1 MDFIIGIIVVV
12 FLMSIAW
19 PSLGRSIGSK
29 SFYSDILTGVLYF
42 IAFSIG
48 SAIAGALIKALLI
61 AYAYASTWVG
71 AMIAERS
78 VAGANAA
85 ARLVWEKM
93 AGVDFSFRIGANVL
107 WGWTFCLLAFSF
119 RIVSGHWPHQ
129 WGRSRTD

>member
-1 MDFIIGIIVVV
+1 MDYIIGIIVAVL
-12 FLMSIAW
+12 LMSIAW
-19 PSLGRSIGSK
+19 TSPDQRIGSK

-85 ARLVWEKM
+85 AMLAWEQM
-93 AGVDFSFRIGANVL
+93 DWVDFSFRIGANVL
-107 WGWTFCLLAFSF
+107 WGWTLCFFAFSF
-119 RIVSGHWPHQ
+119 RIFSGQWPHQ
-129 WGRSRTD
+129 RWRS

>member
-1 MDFIIGIIVVV
+1 MDYIIGIIVAVL
-12 FLMSIAW
+12 LMSIAW
-19 PSLGRSIGSK
+19 TSPDQSIGSK

-48 SAIAGALIKALLI
+48 STIAGALFKALLI
-61 AYAYASTWVG
+61 VYAYGSTWVG

-78 VAGANAA
+78 VADANAA
-85 ARLVWEKM
+85 AMLAWEQIDWL
-93 AGVDFSFRIGANVL
+93 DFTFRIGANVL
-107 WGWTFCLLAFSF
+107 WGWTFCFLAFSF